1 MIGKKLTLA
10 CLLFAACSG
19 TEQVREQK
27 KYYDIKEFFSAEIK
41 RLEKQDASVNKTVSR
56 NGVSET
62 KANFT
67 PSWATELALFTDSD
81 INKPAWRDSYNI
93 QSDSLSTSYTTLDND
108 LRTKSIHIK
117 KDNTGKLSEI
127 RIVNSTSNY
136 LYNST
141 EELHYIPDS
150 LYRIVKKQDVILL
163 GKNNYEI
170 TGVF

>member
-1 MIGKKLTLA
+1 MIRKILALA
-10 CLLFAACSG
+10 CLFFAACSG

-27 KYYDIKEFFSAEIK
+27 YYDIKGFFGTETE
-41 RLEKQDASVNKTVSR
+41 RLEKQGARVTKTVSK
-56 NGVSET
+56 NDVSET
-62 KANFT
+62 KASFS
-67 PSWATELALFTDSD
+67 PAWGTELALFTDSD
-81 INKPAWRDSYNI
+81 INKPAWRDSYKI
-93 QSDSLSTSYTTLDND
+93 ESDSVFTSYTALDNE
-108 LRTKSIHIK
+108 LRTKSINIK
-117 KDNTGKLSEI
+117 KDNTGKVIEI
-127 RIVNSTSNY
+127 TMLNSTSNY